1 MTENEGKDMS
11 YLANI
16 LEQPAVLRSQLQTY
30 KEHDIWQQ
38 VQQSS
43 KNYQTVVLT
52 GMGAS
57 FNALYPT
64 WFYLH
69 QQGISAIHIE
79 ASELV
84 HYSDALLK
92 QRCLL
97 VVVSQSGTSVE
108 IGRMIERVQAS
119 GSQPSII
126 SVTTDADNNL
136 AQHST
141 LQLCTQAGAEV
152 GVATK
157 TYTSTLLLLH
167 WLGRAIAGQL
177 QPQDYLAGSAIA
189 TASAAILENWQTW
202 IEAAYQQFQDVNYVA
217 LIGRG
222 PSLTSALN
230 GGLIL
235 KEAVRLP
242 AEGFSGGRFRH
253 GPMELLS
260 PQVGCMVFTTPGRTL
275 ALSQRLATDI
285 AHRGGQ
291 LVTIGDAIAGTERHA
306 HLELPEVDEFL
317 SPILEILGPQ
327 LLAAKLA
334 EQRGLIPGE
343 FRWSGKVVHIE

>member
-1 MTENEGKDMS
+1 MN

-16 LEQPAVLRSQLQTY
+16 LEQPAVLRSQHQTY
-30 KEHDIWQQ
+30 KEHDIWSQIQ
-38 VQQSS
+38 AIATD
-43 KNYQTVVLT
+43 QTVILT

-69 QQGISAIHIE
+69 QQGIPAVHIE
-79 ASELV
+79 ASELI
-84 HYSDALLK
+84 HYSDSLLQ

-108 IGRMIERVQAS
+108 IGRLMEQVQAS
-119 GSQPSII
+119 DSNPVIV
-126 SVTTDADNNL
+126 SVTTDLDNNL
-136 AQHST
+136 AKNSN

-167 WLGRAIAGQL
+167 WLARAIAGEL
-177 QPQDYLAGSAIA
+177 QPDDYVAGDAIA
-189 TASAAILENWQTW
+189 TAAATLLEHWQTW
-202 IEAAYQQFQDVNYVA
+202 IEPAYQQLQETTYIA
-217 LIGRG
+217 LMGRG

-260 PQVGCMVFTTPGRTL
+260 PQVGCIVFTTPGRTL
-275 ALSQRLATDI
+275 ALSQQLAWDI
-285 AHRGGQ
+285 AERGGQ
-291 LVTIGDAIAGTERHA
+291 LVTIGRAIADAKPHA
-306 HLELPEVDEFL
+306 HLPLPDIDETL

-334 EQRGLIPGE
+334 EQRGLTPGA
-343 FRWSGKVVHIE
+343 FRWSGKVVHTE

>member
-1 MTENEGKDMS
+1 MS

-16 LEQPAVLRSQLQTY
+16 LEQPEVLRSQLQTY
-30 KEHDIWQQ
+30 KEHEVWQHIQ
-38 VQQSS
+38 QQSKQYS
-43 KNYQTVVLT
+43 TVVLT

-69 QQGISAIHIE
+69 QQGIPAVHIE
-79 ASELV
+79 ASELI
-84 HYSDALLK
+84 HYSDSLLK

-108 IGRMIERVQAS
+108 IGRIIERVQDA
-119 GSQPSII
+119 GSQPFII
-126 SVTTDADNNL
+126 SVTTAADNNL
-136 AQHST
+136 AQNSN

-157 TYTSTLLLLH
+157 TYTSTLLLLY
-167 WLGRAIAGQL
+167 WLGRAITGQL
-177 QPQDYLAGSAIA
+177 QPDDYVKGDAIA
-189 TASAAILENWQTW
+189 TATEKVLENWHTW
-202 IEAAYQQFQDVNYVA
+202 IEEAYQQLQATTYVA

-260 PQVGCMVFTTPGRTL
+260 PQVGCIVFTTPGQTL

-291 LVTIGDAIAGTERHA
+291 LVTVGQDVLDAEPHA
-306 HLELPEVDEFL
+306 HLSLPEMDAAL
-317 SPILEILGPQ
+317 SPILEVLGPQ

-334 EQRGLIPGE
+334 DQKGLTPGE
-343 FRWSGKVVHIE
+343 FRWSGKVVHTE

>member
-1 MTENEGKDMS
+1 MS

-30 KEHDIWQQ
+30 KEHEVWQHI
-38 VQQSS
+38 QQAG
-43 KNYQTVVLT
+43 KTDQTVVLT

-57 FNALYPT
+57 YNALYPT

-69 QQGISAIHIE
+69 QQGIPAVHIE
-79 ASELV
+79 ASELIY
-84 HYSDALLK
+84 YSDSLLR

-97 VVVSQSGTSVE
+97 VVVSQSGNSVE
-108 IGRMIERVQAS
+108 IGRIIERIQAS
-119 GSQPSII
+119 GSQPFMI
-126 SVTTDADNNL
+126 SVTTGSDNNL
-136 AQHST
+136 AAHST
-141 LQLCTQAGAEV
+141 VQLCTQAGAEV

-177 QPQDYLAGSAIA
+177 QPDDYVAVDAIA
-189 TASAAILENWQTW
+189 TSTATILENWQTW
-202 IEAAYQQFQDVNYVA
+202 IEPAYHQLQGTTYAA
-217 LIGRG
+217 LMGRG

-260 PQVGCMVFTTPGRTL
+260 PHVGCIVFTTPGKTL
-275 ALSQRLATDI
+275 ELSQRLATDI
-285 AHRGGQ
+285 VERGGQ
-291 LVTIGDAIAGTERHA
+291 LVTIGDAISSTQPHA
-306 HLELPEVDEFL
+306 HLPLPETDEAL

-334 EQRGLIPGE
+334 EQRGLTPGE
-343 FRWSGKVVHIE
+343 FRWSGKVIHTE

>member
-1 MTENEGKDMS
+1 MS

-16 LEQPAVLRSQLQTY
+16 LEQPAVLRSQLHTY
-30 KEHDIWQQ
+30 KEHEIWQQ
-38 VQQSS
+38 IQQ
-43 KNYQTVVLT
+43 QDHTTVVLT

-69 QQGISAIHIE
+69 QQGITAIHIE
-79 ASELV
+79 ASELI
-84 HYSDALLK
+84 HYSDSLLK

-108 IGRMIERVQAS
+108 IGRIIERVQTT
-119 GSQPSII
+119 GSKPFIV
-126 SVTTDADNNL
+126 SVTTNSDNNL
-136 AQHST
+136 AQNSN
-141 LQLCTQAGAEV
+141 LQLCTQAGTEV

-177 QPQDYLAGSAIA
+177 KPEDYIAGDAIA
-189 TASAAILENWQTW
+189 TATEQVLENWQTW
-202 IEAAYQQFQDVNYVA
+202 IEPAYQQLQDTTYVA

-260 PQVGCMVFTTPGRTL
+260 LQVGCIVFTTSGRTL
-275 ALSQRLATDI
+275 ELSQHLATDI
-285 AHRGGQ
+285 ANRGGQ
-291 LVTIGDAIAGTERHA
+291 LVTIGEAISDAAPHT
-306 HLELPEVDEFL
+306 HLALPKVDEAL

-334 EQRGLIPGE
+334 EHKGLTPGE
-343 FRWSGKVVHIE
+343 FRWSGKVVHTE

>member
-1 MTENEGKDMS
+1 MT

-16 LEQPAVLRSQLQTY
+16 LEQPAVLRSQLQRY

-38 VQQSS
+38 IQQASQ
-43 KNYQTVVLT
+43 NYQTIVLT

-69 QQGISAIHIE
+69 QQGIPAVHIE
-79 ASELV
+79 ASELI

-108 IGRMIERVQAS
+108 IGRIIERVQAS
-119 GSQPSII
+119 GSQPFII
-126 SVTTDADNNL
+126 SVTTEPDNNL
-136 AQHST
+136 AENSH

-157 TYTSTLLLLH
+157 TYTGTLLLLN
-167 WLGRAIAGQL
+167 WLGRAISGQL
-177 QPQDYLAGSAIA
+177 QPQDYIA
-189 TASAAILENWQTW
+189 VEAVASASESILKNWQNW
-202 IEAAYQQFQDVNYVA
+202 IEAAYQQIQGTTYVA

-235 KEAVRLP
+235 KEVVRLP

-260 PQVGCMVFTTPGRTL
+260 PQVGCIVFTTPGQTL
-275 ALSQRLATDI
+275 DLSQRLAVDI
-285 AHRGGQ
+285 AKRGGQ
-291 LVTIGDAIAGTERHA
+291 LVTIGQQITDAPPHA
-306 HLELPEVDEFL
+306 HLPYPEVDSAL
-317 SPILEILGPQ
+317 IPILEILGPQ
-327 LLAAKLA
+327 LLAAKLS
-334 EQRGLIPGE
+334 EDRGLTPGE
-343 FRWSGKVVHIE
+343 FRWSGKVVHTE